1 VASLDVRPFN
11 SFRSVTKRLRPASRL
26 VREGSENLVRTLLP
40 KLLAVVLFSGE
51 PACVVW
57 VLTGAVCF
65 TLIVGLAAGVS
76 VLLGALR
83 SGG

>member
-1 VASLDVRPFN
+1 M
-11 SFRSVTKRLRPASRL
+11 
-26 VREGSENLVRTLLP
+26 RTLPP

-51 PACVVW
+51 LACVVW
-57 VLTGAVCF
+57 VLTEAVVA
-65 TLIVGLAAGVS
+65 LIVELAAGVS